1 MFISKAMEV
10 FITLA
15 QERNLKGAAH
25 KLCLTVP
32 PVSRMLKNT
41 EDWVGEK
48 LVIIE
53 RNKISLT
60 PTGEKIYQDVLP
72 LYLALKSFTPRKSS
86 RLLTISSPDIHTNSI
101 TNLINEVCKDFI
113 TQISVKCS
121 DYIREDDDFF
131 ISFDKF
137 SAPLHFSIYEAH
149 IRYNLVSLNQLDA
162 KPLNMEIVAG
172 KEVLLSK
179 NFQQELQQLKT
190 EGFNSTL
197 KQIDNSKIRRPL
209 FYSGKSMEVLD
220 DYDLKE
226 LHGDYF
232 ILRSYYQPVYI
243 YANNLS
249 THKRNAELIANL
261 DAKMKRPQ

>member
-1 MFISKAMEV
+1 
-10 FITLA
+10 
-15 QERNLKGAAH
+15 
-25 KLCLTVP
+25 
-32 PVSRMLKNT
+32 
-41 EDWVGEK
+41 
-48 LVIIE
+48 
-53 RNKISLT
+53 
-60 PTGEKIYQDVLP
+60 
-72 LYLALKSFTPRKSS
+72 
-86 RLLTISSPDIHTNSI
+86 
-101 TNLINEVCKDFI
+101 
-113 TQISVKCS
+113 
-121 DYIREDDDFF
+121 
-131 ISFDKF
+131 
-137 SAPLHFSIYEAH
+137 
-149 IRYNLVSLNQLDA
+149 
-162 KPLNMEIVAG
+162 MEIVAG